1 MRHSDG
7 AAGSV
12 GAAAGKVIA
21 GELHTHAREGV
32 EMGVN

>member
-1 MRHSDG
+1 MG
-7 AAGSV
+7 LLAALV
-12 GAAAGKVIA
+12 AAAGKVIA